1 LSYNSENYC
10 IIEHKLFKERKQ
22 KMKKHL
28 LVVIALVSLLGFKP
42 EVNAQTGF
50 NSLLEYCTGTWCGY
64 CPCGHDIVNGILAN
78 YPNTMVLAYHG
89 ASSDPWKEY
98 SLPMI
103 QAFGFNSY
111 PTGVV
116 GRRTGIIS
124 RSGWNNQI
132 VIQSN
137 SVQPGV
143 SITLNNKAFNTGSRT
158 VTGDI
163 VLTALTTLSGS
174 YNLFIVITEDNLVYP
189 QNFYASCGTA
199 GWNNNY
205 VHKHVVKALVNGAD
219 GQLLNTTDDWSNG
232 TSVTVP
238 LNFVIPAHIA
248 ESNAKINMVVFKA
261 GGNISVDQHIQQ
273 TKVEPVTSV
282 TGIIN
287 QNQNPEGFVLGQNYP
302 NPFNPSTNIMFS
314 IPEDDNVTLQF
325 YNSTGQVIATY
336 IDNGF
341 LKAGVYNADFDGRD
355 LSSGIY
361 FYTLK
366 TSKFTETKKM
376 MLVK

>member
-1 LSYNSENYC
+1 
-10 IIEHKLFKERKQ
+10 
-22 KMKKHL
+22 MKKHL
-28 LVVIALVSLLGFKP
+28 LVVIALVSILGFKP

-50 NSLLEYCTGTWCGY
+50 NTVIEYCTGTWCQW
-64 CPCGHDIVNGILAN
+64 CPCGHTIIDDILVN
-78 YPNTMVLAYHG
+78 YPNTMVLSYHG
-89 ASSDPWKEY
+89 AGADPWKEY

-103 QAFGFNSY
+103 QAFGFSAY

-116 GRRTGIIS
+116 GRSTGIIS
-124 RSGWNNQI
+124 RGGWNNQV

-137 SVQPGV
+137 TTQPGV
-143 SITLNNKAFNTGSRT
+143 SIQINNKTYNAGTR
-158 VTGDI
+158 
-163 VLTALTTLSGS
+163 TLSGDIQMTALMS
-174 YNLFIVITEDNLVYP
+174 LQGTYYVNIIITEDNLIYP
-189 QNFYASCGTA
+189 QTGNSSCPGS
-199 GWNNNY
+199 GNY
-205 VHKHVVKALVNGAD
+205 VHKHVVKALVNGAT
-219 GQLLNTTDDWSNG
+219 GTMLNTTDDWGNG

-238 LNFVIPAHIA
+238 LSFVLPAHIA
-248 ESNAKINMVVFKA
+248 EGNAKLNVFVYKQ
-261 GGNISVDQHIQQ
+261 GGSISTDSYIQQ
-273 TKVEPVTSV
+273 SKIEPVTSV

-287 QNQNPEGFVLGQNYP
+287 QNQNPNGFVLGQNYP

-325 YNSTGQVIATY
+325 YNSMGQVVATY